1 LAAYQASFIKNEL
14 TFNSTYAIIFYMEQ
28 TFGRKLKEIRR
39 LNSISQRELATRVGV
54 DFSYISKVEN
64 DRLPPPSSETIE
76 KICEALNVPAED
88 LLVLA
93 RKPPAGMIEIMSSSP
108 DALKFFQDAKSM
120 NLDEKEWRKLGEHLK
135 KLRG

>member
-1 LAAYQASFIKNEL
+1 
-14 TFNSTYAIIFYMEQ
+14 MHQ
-28 TFGRKLKEIRR
+28 TFGEKLKQTRR
-39 LNSISQRELATRVGV
+39 LNGISQRELATKVGV

-76 KICEALNVPAED
+76 KICAVLSVPVED

-93 RKPPAGMIEIMSSSP
+93 RKPPTGVIEIMSSSS
-108 DALKFFQDAKSM
+108 DALKFFRDAKDM

-135 KLRG
+135 RLRG